1 MRDPDPTAPVAGWIS
16 TPAAR
21 PFKRPCR
28 SLIGAVWVTLAASIR
43 DTALPIS
50 RCAVAPAVPVTT
62 TCSSSRAFGSR
73 AIRSFVSPT
82 FTVSVRARNP
92 IIRIWSTV
100 VAPETSFNANRP
112 LASVNARS
120 AVPATLTCAAA
131 TGPPVARLTTTPA
144 TDPACAGNEPD
155 ATMPSV
161 RARLHRTEEH
171 RMPRPQE
178 RRGCLYYR
186 HAEVPQG
193 RGPRV
198 GHQCAARWRAV
209 GWHDMFSNSISVGAR
224 MPVRFLA
231 LALLLSPVALAGQRT
246 QKPALHGRHWVAIT
260 GKPLAATAGAMI
272 FQKGGNPVDA
282 ACAMLAAVT
291 TMWDVLSWGGETQAL
306 IYNPQTKK
314 VIAINALGVAPTGA
328 TPAFYRSK
336 GMHFPPEYGPLA
348 AITPG
353 TPGGLMTMLAEYGK
367 LSLRDVL
374 EPAIRMADGY
384 AIEEETAN
392 SIERNKGWLKQW
404 RYSRAV
410 MLPHAG
416 EAREAPEAGEIF
428 RQADLAATLRKL
440 VDAEQ
445 QALRQGK
452 SRRDAIMA
460 AYARFYTGDIAQEF
474 VRGLREEGGLITLQ
488 DLASWKVKIEEP
500 VMTTYRGIDVYKLQP
515 WSQGP
520 AMLEALNILENFDL
534 KAMGYNSARY
544 IHTVYQAMSLA
555 FADRDFYY
563 GDPAFPPEEPI
574 RGLLS
579 KDYARKRAQLIH
591 PDRND
596 PGIKPGDPYPFQ
608 GGTNPYWDL
617 LRGWPPPPPP
627 PARTPATSG
636 GASQTE
642 QQLEGAA
649 LAAFDEAFTRG
660 TTSIEAADTSGWV
673 VSITPSGGWIP
684 AVIAGRTGIGASQRA
699 QQFVV
704 DSLDNPFNV
713 IAPGKRP
720 RVTLTPG
727 LALKDGKPFLAS
739 AVQGGDTQDQ
749 NLLQCFLDM
758 VEFGMTVQEA
768 VEAANITSYQMRNS
782 FGDHES
788 QPGRLTLRSDTPPW
802 VRRDLYGMGYRLDF
816 QDRTSGPINAIFFD
830 WKHGS
835 FWGGSSNHGE
845 DYGIAW

>member
-1 MRDPDPTAPVAGWIS
+1 
-16 TPAAR
+16 
-21 PFKRPCR
+21 
-28 SLIGAVWVTLAASIR
+28 
-43 DTALPIS
+43 
-50 RCAVAPAVPVTT
+50 
-62 TCSSSRAFGSR
+62 
-73 AIRSFVSPT
+73 
-82 FTVSVRARNP
+82 
-92 IIRIWSTV
+92 
-100 VAPETSFNANRP
+100 
-112 LASVNARS
+112 
-120 AVPATLTCAAA
+120 
-131 TGPPVARLTTTPA
+131 
-144 TDPACAGNEPD
+144 
-155 ATMPSV
+155 
-161 RARLHRTEEH
+161 
-171 RMPRPQE
+171 
-178 RRGCLYYR
+178 
-186 HAEVPQG
+186 
-193 RGPRV
+193 
-198 GHQCAARWRAV
+198 
-209 GWHDMFSNSISVGAR
+209 

-231 LALLLSPVALAGQRT
+231 LVLLISPVALAGQRT

-384 AIEEETAN
+384 PIEAETAN
-392 SIERNKGWLKQW
+392 SIERNKGWLKRW
-404 RYSRAV
+404 RYSSAV

-428 RQADLAATLRKL
+428 RQPDLAATLRKL

-452 SRRDAIMA
+452 SRRDAILA
-460 AYARFYTGDIAQEF
+460 AYDRFYKGDIAQEF
-474 VRGLREEGGLITLQ
+474 VRGIREEGGLITLQ

-500 VMTTYRGIDVYKLQP
+500 VMTTYRGIEVYKLQP

-579 KDYARKRAQLIH
+579 KDYARQRAHLIN

-608 GGTNPYWDL
+608 GGTNPYLDL
-617 LRGWPPPPPP
+617 LRGWPP

-636 GASQTE
+636 GGSQTE
-642 QQLEGAA
+642 EQPLEWAA

-660 TTSIEAADTSGWV
+660 TTSIEASDTSGWV

-684 AVIAGRTGIGASQRA
+684 AVIAG
-699 QQFVV
+699 
-704 DSLDNPFNV
+704 
-713 IAPGKRP
+713 
-720 RVTLTPG
+720 
-727 LALKDGKPFLAS
+727 
-739 AVQGGDTQDQ
+739 
-749 NLLQCFLDM
+749 
-758 VEFGMTVQEA
+758 
-768 VEAANITSYQMRNS
+768 
-782 FGDHES
+782 
-788 QPGRLTLRSDTPPW
+788 
-802 VRRDLYGMGYRLDF
+802 
-816 QDRTSGPINAIFFD
+816 
-830 WKHGS
+830 
-835 FWGGSSNHGE
+835 
-845 DYGIAW
+845 